1 MQPDEARDFGQVAG
15 STLRSLTTMVRGA
28 HFATSDAVHG
38 LIGQAVGPAAA
49 PVKVISDGV
58 TAGVYAAT
66 ALGVDLVARAAGQIA
81 AHRLGEGA
89 GDRPSVHDGPA
100 AHSALAI
107 GLGLRGDTIAREARS
122 IAADLH
128 VRGAGRRVP
137 LSRESV
143 AAAFPEATSDIV
155 VFLHGL
161 FETEAHWGLAGEERT
176 LYPDRLHTDLGLTP
190 VLIRFNTGLRI
201 SDNGAVL
208 DQLLSEL
215 VAAWPVPVR
224 RIVLIGHSMGGLVL
238 HSALAI
244 AGAAAESRPASE
256 DAEWL
261 PLVSDTVT
269 LGTPHDGSPIARGVA
284 AAANALDRSESSRW
298 ATDLLRL
305 RSGGIRDLEHGN
317 VVAQDWACHPDDS
330 GDRRTHPMPADDIS
344 HYAVVAVTTD
354 GVLPAHLSDLVGDFV
369 VPAASAR
376 HSGSALH
383 VRRFRDDQVAVVP
396 RVGHLGL
403 LNSEAAY
410 EQMRTW
416 LSGS

>member
-1 MQPDEARDFGQVAG
+1 M
-15 STLRSLTTMVRGA
+15 
-28 HFATSDAVHG
+28 
-38 LIGQAVGPAAA
+38 
-49 PVKVISDGV
+49 
-58 TAGVYAAT
+58 YAAT
-66 ALGVDLVARAAGQIA
+66 ALGVDLVARAVGQIA
-81 AHRLGEGA
+81 SHRLSASGA
-89 GDRPSVHDGPA
+89 DRPSVHDGPA

-107 GLGLRGDTIAREARS
+107 GLGLRGDTFAREART

-128 VRGAGRRVP
+128 VRAAGRRVP
-137 LSRESV
+137 PTPESV
-143 AAAFPEATSDIV
+143 AAAFPEATPDIV

-161 FETEAHWGLAGEERT
+161 FETEAHWGLSGEKRAP
-176 LYPDRLHTDLGLTP
+176 YPDRLRTDLGLTP

-224 RIVLIGHSMGGLVL
+224 RIVLMGHSMGGLVL

-244 AGAAAESRPASE
+244 AGAADESRPASGK
-256 DAEWL
+256 AEWL
-261 PLVSDTVT
+261 PLVTDTVT

-284 AAANALDRSESSRW
+284 AAADALDRSERSRW
-298 ATDLLRL
+298 ATDFLRL

-317 VVAQDWACHPDDS
+317 VVAQDWTLHPDESTDH
-330 GDRRTHPMPADDIS
+330 RTHPMPADGIA

-376 HSGSALH
+376 HSGSAVL

-410 EQMRTW
+410 AQMRTW